1 MGLREIKKQRAR
13 GAILEAARELFFSTG
28 YDGTTVEAIAAK
40 AEVAVGTVYNYF
52 ESKSAIILAITEED
66 TSEYSGGEY
75 AISDTDSLPDV
86 LRGYVHTFME
96 VLSRYPK
103 QLLREL
109 MREALGSSGG
119 SLGEGIIR
127 QDITLL
133 EELEELFRR
142 LRASGRL
149 RDEVS
154 TEMASLLVYGT
165 VMTSLIW
172 YAADTERKPEEM
184 IASLDGMLETACLG
198 LGPEGEAV

>member
-1 MGLREIKKQRAR
+1 MGLREIKKKRAR

-66 TSEYSGGEY
+66 TSACSGREYT
-75 AISDTDSLPDV
+75 ISDNDPLPDV

-109 MREALGSSGG
+109 MREALGSAGG
-119 SLGEGIIR
+119 SPGEGIIR
-127 QDITLL
+127 QDITLM
-133 EELEELFRR
+133 EDLEELFGR

-154 TEMASLLVYGT
+154 TEMASLLIYGT

-172 YAADTERKPEEM
+172 YAADPERKSEEM

-198 LGPEGEAV
+198 LGPEGEAG